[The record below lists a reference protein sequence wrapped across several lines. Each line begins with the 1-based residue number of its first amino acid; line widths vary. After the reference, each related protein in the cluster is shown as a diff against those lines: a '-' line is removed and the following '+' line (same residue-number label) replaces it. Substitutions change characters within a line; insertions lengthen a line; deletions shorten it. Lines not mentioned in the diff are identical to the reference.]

1 MSDLKKTAKRIKI
14 LMISIFMLA
23 AVFFLCHYTLV
34 NDAFHGNAGPPGH
47 IVFNIEE
54 TESDSLT

>member
-34 NDAFHGNAGPPGH
+34 NYVFHGNAGPPGH
-47 IVFNIEE
+47 IVFNIKKQNPI
-54 TESDSLT
+54 L